1 MNNKIGRFLL
11 KNYLS
16 FEKVDIDFNTKEN
29 EGLNLFTGASGAGKS
44 ILLKS
49 LISAFGGTKN
59 IDFDSA
65 EIEILNNSLKLE
77 EFELEG
83 NNEDFTI
90 KCIKKDK
97 ISFFLNDYKISKNK
111 LSETVFSF
119 LKHLHLKDT
128 SEFDSKNFLQT
139 LDKISL
145 KDNKEYSELLN
156 DYIKNFKE
164 RTSILNQINEIN
176 NNEKN
181 LEDTKE
187 FLKFEIDKIK
197 KINPKVDEFDELLET
212 KKRLS
217 QKDKITEKIAK
228 ARNFLNG
235 SSQITSL
242 LNEVNEDSTLFLES
256 IQNVENIIDKLEES
270 LEELNDIDI
279 EGILDRISD
288 INSLNNKYGSIEKCL
303 EEFNI
308 KQKKLDELENITF
321 TKKDLLKK
329 LEEINKI
336 LEENSKK
343 ITEIRKKT
351 SILLNEKINYYLKFL
366 YLDNA
371 EIIFKEV
378 EFNSLGKDEIYFKL
392 NNVNLETISSGEFNR
407 LRLALL
413 TARTD
418 FEIESGG
425 ILFLDEIDA
434 NLSGK
439 ESESIAKVVTKLS
452 KNYQIFAISHQPQLT
467 SQADK
472 HYLVE
477 KKDGKSSV
485 RLLTLEERE
494 KEISRMISGENITE
508 EAKIFAKNLLKSKNI

>member
-65 EIEILNNSLKLE
+65 EIEILNNSLNLE

-176 NNEKN
+176 NNETN

-187 FLKFEIDKIK
+187 F
-197 KINPKVDEFDELLET
+197 
-212 KKRLS
+212 
-217 QKDKITEKIAK
+217 
-228 ARNFLNG
+228 
-235 SSQITSL
+235 
-242 LNEVNEDSTLFLES
+242 
-256 IQNVENIIDKLEES
+256 
-270 LEELNDIDI
+270 
-279 EGILDRISD
+279 
-288 INSLNNKYGSIEKCL
+288 
-303 EEFNI
+303 
-308 KQKKLDELENITF
+308 
-321 TKKDLLKK
+321 
-329 LEEINKI
+329 
-336 LEENSKK
+336 
-343 ITEIRKKT
+343 
-351 SILLNEKINYYLKFL
+351 
-366 YLDNA
+366 
-371 EIIFKEV
+371 
-378 EFNSLGKDEIYFKL
+378 
-392 NNVNLETISSGEFNR
+392 
-407 LRLALL
+407 
-413 TARTD
+413 
-418 FEIESGG
+418 
-425 ILFLDEIDA
+425 
-434 NLSGK
+434 
-439 ESESIAKVVTKLS
+439 
-452 KNYQIFAISHQPQLT
+452 
-467 SQADK
+467 
-472 HYLVE
+472 
-477 KKDGKSSV
+477 
-485 RLLTLEERE
+485 
-494 KEISRMISGENITE
+494 
-508 EAKIFAKNLLKSKNI
+508 